1 MWDHV
6 KRAHEFMNPAGEFR
20 FTRKVGND
28 HINLNSRSVMR
39 VYLAEG
45 IMSAEV
51 AHMISEWVEQDP
63 SAAPAAE
70 VEFTIQYIMWGAT
83 LVEFYTKKAS
93 FRTNTKKEDCT
104 GEFDPRLAEL
114 AGIVSAVQRWRAGL
128 KGGDDDNEGVPD
140 GQTFS
145 QSFIPDHK
153 LWYDLQLYQSSIT
166 GIIKMLLRAGHPFVS
181 VCRLHSDYCEV
192 SLRARSAYCKL

>member
-1 MWDHV
+1 
-6 KRAHEFMNPAGEFR
+6 
-20 FTRKVGND
+20 
-28 HINLNSRSVMR
+28 MR

-51 AHMISEWVEQDP
+51 AHMILEWVKQDP

-70 VEFTIQYIMWGAT
+70 VEFTVQYILWGST
-83 LVEFYTKKAS
+83 LVDFYTKKAS
-93 FRTNTKKEDCT
+93 FRNNTKKEDCT

-114 AGIVSAVQRWRAGL
+114 ASIVSAVQRWRAGL
-128 KGGDDDNEGVPD
+128 KGGGDDNEGVPV

-166 GIIKMLLRAGHPFVS
+166 GIIKMLLRGGHPFVS

-192 SLRARSAYCKL
+192 SLRARSVYCKL